1 MIGVLND
8 ILYDE
13 MNKELKLLCFSNVLS
28 LSSILNTSLMT
39 MRMKGMA
46 NLLI

>member
-8 ILYDE
+8 ILFDG
-13 MNKELKLLCFSNVLS
+13 MNKEVVMFSNALS

-39 MRMKGMA
+39 MKMKGMA
-46 NLLI
+46 NSLI